1 MARGKRNKNN
11 ASEIERRIIMLALL
25 GAIVGLIAVGCLV
38 AYAIVLTIKW
48 IKDKVKQ
55 KLAQKNVKKV
65 AVADIEQ
72 LIAECDNTVSI
83 DALDD
88 LTEQG
93 YSHIMV
99 DVGYDDKIVG
109 DISVIKDE
117 NTTLDAE
124 VEQLLGRKGMVV
136 VEG

>member
-1 MARGKRNKNN
+1 
-11 ASEIERRIIMLALL
+11 MLALV
-25 GAIVGLIAVGCLV
+25 GAIVGLIALGCLV
-38 AYAIVLTIKW
+38 AYAIVLTIRW
-48 IKDKVKQ
+48 IKNKIKE

-72 LIAECDNTVSI
+72 LIEECDNTVSI
-83 DALDD
+83 DALDN
-88 LTEQG
+88 LTKEG

-109 DISVIKDE
+109 DISVIEDKSD
-117 NTTLDAE
+117 TLDEE
-124 VEQLLGRKGMVV
+124 VEQLLGKKGMVV

>member
-1 MARGKRNKNN
+1 
-11 ASEIERRIIMLALL
+11 MLALL

>member
-1 MARGKRNKNN
+1 
-11 ASEIERRIIMLALL
+11 MLVLL

-38 AYAIVLTIKW
+38 VYAVILTIKW
-48 IKDKVKQ
+48 IKDKIKQ

-88 LTEQG
+88 LTEKG

-117 NTTLDAE
+117 NATLDSE
-124 VEQLLGRKGMVV
+124 VEELLGRDGMVV
-136 VEG
+136 VGG

>member
-1 MARGKRNKNN
+1 MFGLIAG
-11 ASEIERRIIMLALL
+11 
-25 GAIVGLIAVGCLV
+25 IVGLIALGCLV
-38 AYAIVLTIKW
+38 AYAVILTIKW
-48 IKDKVKQ
+48 IKNKIKE
-55 KLAQKNVKKV
+55 KLANKKVKKV
-65 AVADIEQ
+65 ALADIEE

-88 LTEQG
+88 LTDEG

-99 DVGYDDKIVG
+99 DVGHDGEIVG

-117 NTTLDAE
+117 NAFLDDE
-124 VEQLLGRKGMVV
+124 VEQLLGEKGMVV